1 MEEVQRK
8 EKCGVSLRWAFA
20 GCKPQAIRVLT
31 ALEDRGFVPVFV
43 ASMPEAPESDRAE
56 LAGWCAARGVE
67 LLETSDLREETARL
81 QDLDLLLVCRFN
93 LLPEEVFSA
102 PRLGSLN
109 IHSSLLPA
117 YRGVHPVS
125 WVLINGE
132 RETGVTLH
140 RIDPGVDTGGILAA
154 RAVSIEDHHDLWSL
168 TGDLDRLSGELT
180 VEVFDYI
187 GQHGVLPQEKQQQ
200 GESSYAPRRGPDDGR
215 IDWSLPARSLFN
227 LIRALPAPLPAALAL
242 RRDGGEISIGQARP
256 PAGHR
261 APGALPGEVLS
272 CGDGGWFDVACGS
285 GEVLT
290 CRSGDPVT
298 AGERLA

>member
-1 MEEVQRK
+1 M
-8 EKCGVSLRWAFA
+8 SLRWAFA

-67 LLETSDLREETARL
+67 LLETSDLRDETARL

-93 LLPEEVFSA
+93 LLSEEVFSA

-154 RAVSIEDHHDLWSL
+154 RAISIADHHDLWSL
-168 TGDLDRLSGELT
+168 TGDLDNLSAALA
-180 VEVFDYI
+180 VEVFEYI
-187 GQHGVLPQEKQQQ
+187 EKHGTLPKEKQQQ
-200 GESSYAPRRGPDDGR
+200 GESSYAPRRRPEDGR
-215 IDWSLPARSLFN
+215 IDWSLSARSIFN
-227 LIRALPAPLPAALAL
+227 FVRALPEPLPSAFAVGQEG
-242 RRDGGEISIGQARP
+242 REIRVKEARLS
-256 PAGHR
+256 AVHR
-261 APGALPGEVLS
+261 ASDALPGEVLACS
-272 CGDGGWFDVACGS
+272 AGGWFEVACGA
-285 GEVLT
+285 GDILK
-290 CRSGDPVT
+290 CRSEPPVT
-298 AGERLA
+298 LGERLA